1 MRRTAARLLDADR
14 SDVGAESKGVSM
26 SGQGEVRAE
35 EIVRALAVAAAA
47 VRLYPPTS
55 EIPAQTVDRLVRVS
69 EAVTSA
75 ARSPVRFAIEPKS
88 FKIGDQLVGEGQ
100 AQVAGLAEML
110 YAHQVGQLIV
120 APGVTAEETST
131 FLRCV
136 GSDPSAV
143 REEGGLR
150 HVMVTAGV
158 THIAVIELTLRASNE
173 EGLAGLDLTSAPLEV
188 LGPAVLRSAADWAR
202 SAASGSGRDELAEV
216 IGGLESAARELAM
229 ERVAQALLQLDE
241 QTRGAVLAAA
251 VRQDASG
258 QAMEGMLAVIA
269 NMRPAQLARLLI
281 LAAGRT
287 GGDPNS
293 IMSRLTLPPEAM
305 RALQL
310 LLRPSPRS
318 ESESGVPASI
328 DAVILAG
335 DAVESDE
342 DEDALAA
349 AKLTLSSDA
358 AAVRALVTTTHILER
373 SPTPESVDAIGEA
386 LPGAVAAGA
395 FGAAHSALALLE
407 NLTSRPEL
415 DTAIA
420 RTRHVLA
427 NPDALAR
434 GAAAIGSTTV
444 ARDAATVFA
453 AAGVAGS
460 EAVLDAWL
468 KVGDADRGTL
478 EQIARALPEQIV
490 AGAGRRIRSGDPVAV
505 REIVTLLGRLGDRRA
520 VPSLS
525 QALDHDSPEVRSAAI
540 AAMAAVDTEE
550 SWAAVVSSLTH
561 PDEATA
567 RQALAAIRGAGR
579 RRAAPAMIAVLQL
592 HSSGTR
598 NHELKREIIEDV
610 RAMGATEALP
620 ALRKIAGRAFVWG
633 RKARELRDAAR
644 RAVTD
649 LQSEQRTDGEK
660 VRT

>member
-1 MRRTAARLLDADR
+1 
-14 SDVGAESKGVSM
+14 M
-26 SGQGEVRAE
+26 SGQAEVRAE

-47 VRLYPPTS
+47 ARLYPPTS
-55 EIPAQTVDRLVRVS
+55 EIPAQTVDRFVLVS
-69 EAVTSA
+69 DAVTSA
-75 ARSPVRFAIEPKS
+75 TRSPVRFAIEPKS
-88 FKIGDQLVGEGQ
+88 FKLGDQLVGEGQ

-110 YAHQVGQLIV
+110 YAHQIGQLIV
-120 APGVTAEETST
+120 APGVTPEETSS
-131 FLRCV
+131 FLGCV

-150 HVMVTAGV
+150 HVMVAAGV
-158 THIAVIELTLRASNE
+158 THIAVIELTLRASSE

-188 LGPAVLRSAADWAR
+188 IGPAVLRSAAEWAR
-202 SAASGSGRDELAEV
+202 SAASGQGRDELAEV

-258 QAMEGMLAVIA
+258 QAMEGMLSVIA
-269 NMRPAQLARLLI
+269 NMRPAQLARLLM

-287 GGDPNS
+287 GGDPKT
-293 IMSRLTLPPEAM
+293 IMNRLTLPPEAM

-318 ESESGVPASI
+318 EAESGVPVSV
-328 DAVILAG
+328 DAEILAG
-335 DAVESDE
+335 EAVESDE

-349 AKLTLSSDA
+349 AKLTLSADA
-358 AAVRALVTTTHILER
+358 AAIRALVTTTHILER
-373 SPTPESVDAIGEA
+373 SPAPESVDAIGEA
-386 LPGAVAAGA
+386 LPGAIAAGA
-395 FGAAHSALALLE
+395 FGAVHSALTHLE
-407 NLTSRPEL
+407 NLTNRPDL

-420 RTRHVLA
+420 RARHAIA

-434 GAAAIGSTTV
+434 GATAISSATV
-444 ARDAATVFA
+444 ARDAAAVFA

-468 KVGDADRGTL
+468 NVGDADRGVL
-478 EQIARALPEQIV
+478 EQVARALPEQIV

-567 RQALAAIRGAGR
+567 RRALAAIRDAGR

-610 RAMGATEALP
+610 RVMGATEALP
-620 ALRKIAGRAFVWG
+620 ALKKIAGRAFVWG

>member
-1 MRRTAARLLDADR
+1 
-14 SDVGAESKGVSM
+14 M
-26 SGQGEVRAE
+26 SGQAEIRAE

-55 EIPAQTVDRLVRVS
+55 EIPAQTVDRFVSLS

-88 FKIGDQLVGEGQ
+88 FKLGDQLVGEGQ
-100 AQVAGLAEML
+100 AQVVGLAEML
-110 YAHQVGQLIV
+110 YAHQIGQLIV
-120 APGVTAEETST
+120 APGITAEETSA

-136 GSDPSAV
+136 GSDASAV

-150 HVMVTAGV
+150 HVMITAGV
-158 THIAVIELTLRASNE
+158 AHIAVIELTLRASNE

-188 LGPAVLRSAADWAR
+188 IGPAVLRSAADWAR
-202 SAASGSGRDELAEV
+202 SAASGQGRDELAEV

-241 QTRGAVLAAA
+241 QTRGAVLAAS

-258 QAMEGMLAVIA
+258 QTMEGMLAVIA

-293 IMSRLTLPPEAM
+293 IMNRLTLPPEAM

-318 ESESGVPASI
+318 ETESGVPVSI
-328 DAVILAG
+328 DAEVLAG
-335 DAVESDE
+335 DAAESDE
-342 DEDALAA
+342 DEDALAV
-349 AKLTLSSDA
+349 AKKTLSADA
-358 AAVRALVTTTHILER
+358 SAVRALVTTSHILER

-386 LPGAVAAGA
+386 LPGAIAAGA
-395 FGAAHSALALLE
+395 FTPARSALALLE
-407 NLTSRPEL
+407 GLSNRPDL

-420 RTRHVLA
+420 RARHALS
-427 NPDALAR
+427 NPDVLAR
-434 GAAAIGSTTV
+434 GAAAFTRTTA
-444 ARDAATVFA
+444 ARDAAAVFA
-453 AAGVAGS
+453 AAGSAGS
-460 EAVLDAWL
+460 DAVLDAWL
-468 KVGDADRGTL
+468 KVAEAGRDPL
-478 EQIARALPEQIV
+478 EQVARAMPEQIV
-490 AGAGRRIRSGDPVAV
+490 AAAGRRIRGGDPVAV
-505 REIVTLLGRLGDRRA
+505 REIVALLGRLGDRRA
-520 VPSLS
+520 VSSLS
-525 QALDHDSPEVRSAAI
+525 QALDHESSDVRSAAI
-540 AAMAAVDTEE
+540 AAMAAIDTEE

-561 PDEATA
+561 PNEGTA
-567 RQALAAIRGAGR
+567 RHALAAIRKAGR
-579 RRAAPAMIAVLQL
+579 RRAVPAMIAVLQL

-598 NHELKREIIEDV
+598 NHELKREIIDDM
-610 RAMGATEALP
+610 RIMGAAEALP
-620 ALRKIAGRAFVWG
+620 VLKKIAGRAFVFG

-644 RAVTD
+644 RAVAE
-649 LQSEQRTDGEK
+649 LQSGQRTDGEK